1 MRGIFS
7 AIADYIRE
15 CDKILFALCI
25 AATSFGCLAVFSAT
39 HYLQNTRQLLVQAVG
54 MLLGIVAVIV
64 ISGFDY
70 NNYKKIWPILAGV
83 SLLLV
88 GLTFFIGYAPA
99 GTDDKAWLMLPG
111 GITFQPSELLKVAF
125 KSSEG

>member
-1 MRGIFS
+1 MPGVKALQKLNAAAGCDNLRGIFS

-70 NNYKKIWPILAGV
+70 NNYKKFGQ
-83 SLLLV
+83 
-88 GLTFFIGYAPA
+88 F
-99 GTDDKAWLMLPG
+99 
-111 GITFQPSELLKVAF
+111 
-125 KSSEG
+125 